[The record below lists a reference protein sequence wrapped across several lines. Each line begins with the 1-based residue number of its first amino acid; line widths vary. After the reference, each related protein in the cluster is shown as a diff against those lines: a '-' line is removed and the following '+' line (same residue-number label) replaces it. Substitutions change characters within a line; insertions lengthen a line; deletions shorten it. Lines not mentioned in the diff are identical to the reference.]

1 MNSQMTRFARGSK
14 CVSLG
19 ANGLADSADDSP
31 ANIAASAIPPKPL
44 LAREKN
50 SRRVELSA
58 FQVGDE
64 PGMFRNDPQQ
74 DFVKIR
80 DHSET
85 AI

>member
-1 MNSQMTRFARGSK
+1 MTRFARGSK

-64 PGMFRNDPQQ
+64 PNDPQQ